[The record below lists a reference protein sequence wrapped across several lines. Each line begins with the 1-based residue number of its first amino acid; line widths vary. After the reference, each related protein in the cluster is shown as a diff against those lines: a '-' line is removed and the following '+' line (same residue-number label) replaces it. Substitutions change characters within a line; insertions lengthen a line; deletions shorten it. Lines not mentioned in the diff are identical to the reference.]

1 MNYTIRLLNTGHQ
14 YLDKGDYATFR
25 NGHGTVLDMPV
36 YAFLIEGNGKKYLVD
51 TGMADTQRS
60 VKYHHEGLQE
70 EGRAIHEQLE
80 KLGISTCEIDAV
92 LFTHLHW
99 DHCSNL
105 EKFPDAQLY
114 VSRAEYEF
122 ARDPLPFYWASYE
135 YPPATGL
142 VPPFEGRTFHL
153 IDGETEIFE
162 GISMIPT
169 PGHSPGHMAVSVQT
183 KSGIYYIVGDLM
195 FLRDNMQP
203 EAKKGWPI
211 TPPGRFCNMLDLWKS
226 IETIMERADHTDF
239 VLMTHDPYHLG
250 KEEDIY
256 ERTCNGC

>member
-36 YAFLIEGNGKKYLVD
+36 FAFLIEGGGKKYLVD
-51 TGMADTQRS
+51 TGMADTERS
-60 VKYHHEGLQE
+60 VKYHHDGLQE
-70 EGRAIHEQLE
+70 EGRAIHEQLARLDIQPE
-80 KLGISTCEIDAV
+80 EIDAI

-105 EKFPDAQLY
+105 EQFPHAELY
-114 VSRAEYEF
+114 VSRTEYEF
-122 ARDPLPFYWASYE
+122 AVDPLPFYWASYE

-142 VPPFEGRTFHL
+142 TPPFAGRTFHL
-153 IDGETEIFE
+153 LDGETEVFE

-183 KSGIYYIVGDLM
+183 EAGVYYLVGDLM
-195 FLRDNMQP
+195 FLRDNMKP
-203 EAKKGWPI
+203 EPNKGWPI

-226 IETIMERADHTDF
+226 IETIMERAGNTDF

-250 KEEDIY
+250 VEKLP
-256 ERTCNGC
+256 